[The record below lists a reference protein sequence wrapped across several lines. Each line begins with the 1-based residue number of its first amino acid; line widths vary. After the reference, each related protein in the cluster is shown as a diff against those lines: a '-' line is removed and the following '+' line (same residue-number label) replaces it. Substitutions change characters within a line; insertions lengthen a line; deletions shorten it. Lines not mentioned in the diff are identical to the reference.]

1 MARQFTENEL
11 IIASHNPG
19 KISEISNLL
28 ESLGVDIRSAV
39 DLSLPEPD
47 ETGNTFAAN
56 ASLKAA
62 TATGATGL
70 PALADD
76 SGLAIDAL
84 DGKPGIYSARW
95 AGPDKNFDRAI
106 QMVESLLQ
114 SSDITKAQ
122 FICVLAI
129 AWPDRHIET
138 FEGVVHGNVVSPPR
152 GKLGFGYDPIFLPSG
167 YQETFGEMVAEEKHR
182 ISHRG
187 KAFQK
192 LLATCFY

>member
-1 MARQFTENEL
+1 MARQFTENEI

-114 SSDITKAQ
+114 LYCTS
-122 FICVLAI
+122 F
-129 AWPDRHIET
+129 
-138 FEGVVHGNVVSPPR
+138 
-152 GKLGFGYDPIFLPSG
+152 
-167 YQETFGEMVAEEKHR
+167 
-182 ISHRG
+182 
-187 KAFQK
+187 
-192 LLATCFY
+192 